1 MKKRWSNVLAFLAL
15 CLMCIIQMVPLYIAF
30 TTAFKPKTDMSSQ
43 WMPPSML
50 YFENFRVAIERGR
63 ILEAIFSSFIVTF
76 VSTVLICLIGALAAY
91 PLARRQTTFNK
102 LILSAIIGLIM
113 IATID
118 SCSSVLILD
127 SNWRDKYLLGRDSR
141 HGDNTDASRNL
152 PILIFHPWPS
162 DLN

>member
-1 MKKRWSNVLAFLAL
+1 MMKKRWSNVLAFLAL

-102 LILSAIIGLIM
+102 LI
-113 IATID
+113 
-118 SCSSVLILD
+118 SVSYTHL
-127 SNWRDKYLLGRDSR
+127 
-141 HGDNTDASRNL
+141 TL
-152 PILIFHPWPS
+152 PT
-162 DLN
+162 NREV